1 MGHTLRLKI
10 LSGAAALLALFAC
23 ALVVT
28 LVLVRE
34 SGEEVDGIVRY
45 HHPLQSK
52 AAALD
57 VYTFE
62 QEIVARQ
69 LAAGLTGSPERTAQL
84 RAHAAELTARNRTLL
99 TEAIQLA
106 KDGSN
111 DSRNDM
117 PDRLEMAR
125 LVGRLTAIQPDLD
138 EYLDTLN
145 RVIALS
151 VEGDREKASALL
163 LDVDAH
169 DDIDLM
175 VSESRTIASQLIGD
189 SLKETEGNVFGIVW
203 TNAVLFSVAAVLGLA
218 VFLLITGRVNT
229 AIHRLIDAFGRTA
242 DGKDLS
248 PLPITSSDEI
258 GTLSGSFNTMIEQL
272 RAKQKL
278 QESFGQFID
287 PRILSTLVD
296 PKTGEL
302 KQTAERRRVTISFC
316 DIGRFSAIGE
326 QLTADSLVNLLN
338 HYFNAATDSVL
349 AHNGI
354 VDKFIGDAVM
364 AFWASPFS
372 AGELHARDACF
383 ACLDMAKAFER
394 MRGQMSDITGLRR
407 SVPDFRVRLGLATG
421 DTLVGMVGSTSKKS
435 FTVMGDTVNLASR
448 LEGLNKVFGTQIILN
463 EECARLAERDIEVRE
478 LDVVRV
484 YGKADAE
491 RVYEL
496 LGKRGDVSPDM
507 ERLAATFA
515 GALTH
520 YRARQWHD
528 AELAFN
534 ACLAIRQD
542 DGPSHE
548 YLSRIAAFAE
558 HPPAENWD
566 GVWEASHK

>member
-69 LAAGLTGSPERTAQL
+69 FAAGLTGTPERTAQL
-84 RAHAAELTARNRTLL
+84 RAHAVELSARNRTLL

-111 DSRNDM
+111 DSRNDL

-151 VEGDREKASALL
+151 VEGDREQASALL

-169 DDIDLM
+169 DDIDTM

-203 TNAVLFSVAAVLGLA
+203 TNAVLFSVAAVLGFA

-296 PKTGEL
+296 AKTGEL

-349 AHNGI
+349 RHNGI

-372 AGELHARDACF
+372 EGELHARDACF
-383 ACLDMAKAFER
+383 ACLDMAKAFEL

-496 LGKRGDVSPDM
+496 LGRRGEVSPDM

-534 ACLAIRQD
+534 ACLAIRPD

-548 YLSRIAAFAE
+548 YLARIAAFAVN
-558 HPPAENWD
+558 PPAEHWD